1 MFKRV
6 LYENWH
12 TIVPVL
18 AFAGTALFYGVMVLR
33 GAFMRKEKASQ
44 LAQIPL
50 QD

>member
-12 TIVPVL
+12 TIVPIL

-33 GAFMRKEKASQ
+33 GTLMQKEKANH
-44 LAQIPL
+44 LAHLPL
-50 QD
+50 DD

>member
-12 TIVPVL
+12 TVVPIL

-33 GAFMRKEKASQ
+33 GTLIKKEKAEQ
-44 LAQIPL
+44 LALLPL
-50 QD
+50 KD